1 MDTHEAA
8 RRRIYERTR
17 DTWDEDT
24 AEAFMTALPNTS
36 ELATR
41 ADLDAVKED
50 LQLVKHDLQ
59 LLRQELQ
66 QDGELLRQELKH
78 DGELLRRD
86 LEHGLEVLRKDVESS
101 QHQLSDTFHK
111 EMTSLTKALFFSLS
125 GMMITLAIATNLF
138 G

>member
-8 RRRIYERTR
+8 RRRIYERAR

-50 LQLVKHDLQ
+50 LEHDLQ

-66 QDGELLRQELKH
+66 KDGELLRQELQQ
-78 DGELLRRD
+78 DVELLRRD
-86 LEHGLEVLRKDVESS
+86 LENGLELLRKDVESS

-125 GMMITLAIATNLF
+125 GMMISLAIATNLF